1 MTLDITGLRITA
13 LLVVMAIMAVGA
25 FACGGEEQPTNTIT
39 PTDVPASAN
48 TPAPATA
55 IPAAP
60 AASANT
66 PAPQPTAAPTETPT
80 EAPAAAPTSEPAQAS
95 EQDPTE
101 EPAPT
106 AAPQPTNTVQPTVTP
121 APTEVPYPAVPG
133 IVDPSNQGWPR
144 EIETVEGR
152 ITIEGPPERVLTY
165 SLGHDEILLSLLPH
179 DRIAAIG
186 KFTGNEAYSNVA
198 DRVEGLDVYE
208 KGAEN
213 VLAQQPDLFIA
224 SKTTKEDIVNL
235 INDAGVPVVRPAL
248 ENSSE
253 GNIPNILLY
262 GYMLG
267 VEDRALELVAEIQS
281 RLATITDAVP
291 PPGDSERPNTMSIT
305 RYSDTL
311 YVPGSNTTVGGIMET
326 AGGTNTAARDGLE
339 GIQKVSMESVAAL
352 SPDVIFITQSG
363 EGGESLR
370 ADLLAHPA
378 LAEVPAI
385 INEEIH
391 VVGSKRF
398 TTLSHW
404 NVRGIEVAAQI
415 LFPARFSGVTFTDFE
430 PYSGE

>member
-1 MTLDITGLRITA
+1 MRIYRSGPRSA
-13 LLVVMAIMAVGA
+13 LLWLLVSVIAVSVL
-25 FACGGEEQPTNTIT
+25 ACGSEAQPTSTPP
-39 PTDVPASAN
+39 PTDAPVPADTPEAATAQPAA
-48 TPAPATA
+48 TPAP
-55 IPAAP
+55 
-60 AASANT
+60 ANT
-66 PAPQPTAAPTETPT
+66 PAPQPTAAPTVAPM
-80 EAPAAAPTSEPAQAS
+80 EAPAAGPTSQSAPVS
-95 EQDPTE
+95 G
-101 EPAPT
+101 PAPT
-106 AAPQPTNTVQPTVTP
+106 ATPQQTSTP
-121 APTEVPYPAVPG
+121 QSTATPVPTEVPYPAVPG

-152 ITIEGPPERVLTY
+152 ITLDAPPQRVLTY
-165 SLGHDEILLSLLPH
+165 SLGHDEILLSLLPS

-198 DRVEGLDVYE
+198 DRVEGLAIYE

-235 INDAGVPVVRPAL
+235 IEEAGVPVARPSL

-267 VEDRALELVAEIQS
+267 VEDRALELVAEIRG
-281 RLATITDAVP
+281 RLATITEAVP
-291 PPGDSERPNTMSIT
+291 PPGDEGRPDTMSIT

-311 YVPGSNTTVGGIMET
+311 YVSGGNTTVGGIMDT
-326 AGGTNTAARDGLE
+326 AGGTNTAARDGIE
-339 GIQKVSMESVAAL
+339 GIQKVSLESVAAL
-352 SPDVIFITQSG
+352 NPEVIFITQSG

-385 INEEIH
+385 VNGEIH
-391 VVGSKRF
+391 VVGSKQF

-415 LFPARFSGVTFTDFE
+415 LYPDLFVGVTFADFE
-430 PYSGE
+430 AYHGE